1 VDSNHD
7 GRVSFREYWD
17 RGQADDD
24 YSWGDRFRRF
34 DRDGNGVVSRQEW
47 QGDVDTFSVLDVS
60 RNGVLEPRE
69 INQPSGLPARF
80 RMLDRNRDAWIALS
94 EWRGS
99 RSSFD
104 FFDDDRDGRLS
115 EREYVGAY

>member
-1 VDSNHD
+1 
-7 GRVSFREYWD
+7 
-17 RGQADDD
+17 
-24 YSWGDRFRRF
+24 
-34 DRDGNGVVSRQEW
+34 
-47 QGDVDTFSVLDVS
+47 
-60 RNGVLEPRE
+60 
-69 INQPSGLPARF
+69 
-80 RMLDRNRDAWIALS
+80 MLDRNRDAWIALS